1 MGCKQYQIS
10 SFNHIRKQIVSV
22 NDFNSDISRVTRGT
36 PQGSALGSL
45 LFLIYIND
53 VNRVIKH

>member
-22 NDFNSDISRVTRGT
+22 NDFNSDISRVTCGI